1 MCFTQRLVVI
11 VIFVS
16 GFGLLFS
23 LCIMFHHCNLRLPL
37 YHELAHRI
45 SLWISTRID
54 NKGI

>member
-11 VIFVS
+11 VILVS

-23 LCIMFHHCNLRLPL
+23 LCIMFHPCNLRLPL
-37 YHELAHRI
+37 YHELARHI